1 MRPVAAK
8 EVARVERVRSW
19 WSRPLVRVI
28 AYTARSFHLAALRHD
43 IAVDH
48 CPIDRIL
55 DCRLIPTCDTYVRQ
69 PALRVHKKAAGRKAS
84 RVGEVFVS

>member
-8 EVARVERVRSW
+8 EDARVERVRSLR
-19 WSRPLVRVI
+19 SRLLVILLVRVI

-55 DCRLIPTCDTYVRQ
+55 DCRLIPTCDMYVRQ
-69 PALRVHKKAAGRKAS
+69 THNAVIGISP
-84 RVGEVFVS
+84 